1 MNVFCF
7 LCDGKGATLSI
18 ESCPGEISEQGFN
31 FTITCTTNGPATY
44 VNWTR
49 DGVLVTEGTRTWLQN
64 PKNVQYKHQLTGSF
78 AGVYK
83 CTLINKLEN
92 LTSEDITIGGD
103 IILKWPLSYLC
114 RLGNAG
120 CVTTIGVLQRV

>member
-1 MNVFCF
+1 MA
-7 LCDGKGATLSI
+7 KGATLSI

-64 PKNVQYKHQLTGSF
+64 PKDVKYKHQLTGSF
-78 AGVYK
+78 GGVYK

-92 LTSEDITIGGD
+92 LTSEDITIQGD

-114 RLGNAG
+114 KLGNAS